1 MEPSPWIQ
9 PAPVI
14 QKFSVILKFSDFC
27 IDTLHILNPS
37 EMEECRNLKLDVFFV
52 CFRVKAD
59 APRSQMA
66 PEITEDTKRGGP
78 CYHYYYISLCYTTYR
93 LKRFEILVNPQ
104 FIEIQTL
111 HLPLLCTSLISTL
124 QYIAEPLK
132 LLQCQQ

>member
-1 MEPSPWIQ
+1 MVSYNLMIFSASNAPNRRYSSFVLTPKTMEPSPWIR

-14 QKFSVILKFSDFC
+14 QKFSVILNFSDFC

-66 PEITEDTKRGGP
+66 PEITEDTKRGVTVT
-78 CYHYYYISLCYTTYR
+78 IIIT
-93 LKRFEILVNPQ
+93 
-104 FIEIQTL
+104 
-111 HLPLLCTSLISTL
+111 
-124 QYIAEPLK
+124 
-132 LLQCQQ
+132 